1 MSGEKEVGHDEPQA
15 GPLAG
20 VRVLCFTQF
29 LLGPAAAQYLADMGA
44 DVIKVERPEGAW
56 ERGWAGGDAF
66 VNDVS
71 VFFLLGH
78 RNVRSVAVDLKDP
91 RGVEVCRRLAE
102 DVDVVIGNFRS
113 GVLDRLGLG
122 YEDLRA
128 RNPRLIYATASG
140 YGDDSPYRDLPGQD
154 LLIQAMS
161 GFMAVTGPT
170 TSLPTPGGAAI
181 VDQHSGALLAMGV
194 LGALV
199 EQRVTGRGRRI
210 EVNMLQGALDL
221 QLEPA
226 TYWRNGGSV
235 SRPDEPLG
243 SGFHPSPYGV
253 YAVRDGHVAISLSA
267 IPAVRAALGGD
278 ERLAP
283 LEDIAPADALAR
295 RDDVYRAVA
304 ACVAD
309 RGRDELVA
317 ALRAGDVWCAPVLGY
332 DEVFEDPAVAHVDP
346 FHTIDHPVAG
356 PIHLLRHPIRYDGEA
371 TPVRMLP
378 PGVGQHTREVL
389 HDVVGAETFAELVK
403 DGVILDG

>member
-1 MSGEKEVGHDEPQA
+1 MSDETAEQVA

-56 ERGWAGGDAF
+56 ERGWAGGDTF

-102 DVDVVIGNFRS
+102 QVDVVIGNFRS
-113 GVLDRLGLG
+113 GVLERLGLG

-154 LLIQAMS
+154 LLFQAMT
-161 GFMAVTGPT
+161 GLMAVTGPST
-170 TSLPTPGGAAI
+170 TLPTPAGAAI

-199 EQRVTGRGRRI
+199 DQRSTGRGRRI

-235 SRPDEPLG
+235 SRPGEPVG
-243 SGFHPSPYGV
+243 SAFHPSPYGV
-253 YAVRDGHVAISLSA
+253 YAVRDGHVAISLSPISA
-267 IPAVRAALGGD
+267 IRRALDGD

-283 LEDIAPADALAR
+283 FETMEPGDALGL

-304 ACVAD
+304 ASVAE
-309 RGRDELVA
+309 RSRDDLISV
-317 ALRAGDVWCAPVLGY
+317 LRANDVWCAPVLAY
-332 DEVFEDPAVAHVDP
+332 PEVFEDPAIAHVDP
-346 FHTIDHPVAG
+346 FQTIEHPVAG
-356 PIHLLRHPIRYDGEA
+356 PIDLLRHPISYDGQP

-378 PGVGQHTREVL
+378 PEIGQHTREVL
-389 HDVVGAETFAELVK
+389 HDLIGTDLFDELVK
-403 DGVILDG
+403 DRVILDG

>member
-1 MSGEKEVGHDEPQA
+1 MSSDVATEA
-15 GPLAG
+15 TGPLAG

-56 ERGWAGGDAF
+56 ERGWAGGDTF

-91 RGVEVCRRLAE
+91 QGVEVCRRLAE
-102 DVDVVIGNFRS
+102 EVDVVIGNFRS
-113 GVLDRLGLG
+113 GVLERLGLG
-122 YEDLRA
+122 YEELRA
-128 RNPRLIYATASG
+128 RNPKLIYATASG

-154 LLIQAMS
+154 LLIQALS
-161 GFMAVTGPT
+161 GFMSVTGPST
-170 TSLPTPGGAAI
+170 ALPTPGGAAI
-181 VDQHSGALLAMGV
+181 VDQHSGALLAMGI

-199 EQRVTGRGRRI
+199 DQRVSGRGRRI

-235 SRPDEPLG
+235 SRPGEPLG
-243 SGFHPSPYGV
+243 SAFHPSPYGV

-267 IPAVRAALGGD
+267 ISAVRRALDGD
-278 ERLAP
+278 ERLIPFETMDAG
-283 LEDIAPADALAR
+283 DALGR

-309 RGRDELVA
+309 RARDELVTL
-317 ALRAGDVWCAPVLGY
+317 LRANDVWCAPVLDY
-332 DEVFEDPAVAHVDP
+332 PEVFADPAVAHVDP
-346 FHTIDHPVAG
+346 FHTIEHPEAG
-356 PIHLLRHPIRYDGEA
+356 PIDLLRHPIRYDGEA
-371 TPVRMLP
+371 TPVRTLP
-378 PGVGQHTREVL
+378 PGIGQHTREVL
-389 HDVVGAETFAELVK
+389 HELIGAELFDDLVEK
-403 DGVILDG
+403 GVILDG